1 MNTTATTSFIN
12 IITELVVSAS
22 NLLEETNLAF
32 EDNRI
37 PEAEY
42 NGYVALHGD
51 LYDLVCDFNI
61 GETAPNTFLRNLY
74 DLAKSYERLGN
85 TIYTKSMYDLL
96 ANTYVELA
104 EINLCR
110 KDA

>member
-1 MNTTATTSFIN
+1 MNTTATTSFVN
-12 IITELVVSAS
+12 IIAELIVSAS

-32 EDNRI
+32 ADNRI
-37 PEAEY
+37 PKEEY
-42 NGYVALHGD
+42 EGYIALHGD
-51 LYDLVCDFNI
+51 LYDLACDFNI

>member
-12 IITELVVSAS
+12 IIAELVVSAS

-32 EDNRI
+32 DDNRI
-37 PEAEY
+37 PKSEY
-42 NGYVALHGD
+42 DGYIALHSD

-74 DLAKSYERLGN
+74 DLAKSYECLGN
-85 TIYTKSMYDLL
+85 TIYTKSMYDLV

>member
-12 IITELVVSAS
+12 IIAELVVSAS
-22 NLLEETNLAF
+22 NLLEETTIAF
-32 EDNRI
+32 DDNRI
-37 PEAEY
+37 PREEY
-42 NGYVALHGD
+42 EGYVALHGD

-74 DLAKSYERLGN
+74 DIAKSYERLGN

>member
-12 IITELVVSAS
+12 IITELVISAS
-22 NLLEETNLAF
+22 NLLEETSLAF
-32 EDNRI
+32 DDNRI
-37 PEAEY
+37 PKEEY
-42 NGYVALHGD
+42 EGYVALYGD
-51 LYDLVCDFNI
+51 LYDLACDFNI

-74 DLAKSYERLGN
+74 DLVKSYERLGN

>member
-1 MNTTATTSFIN
+1 MNTTATTSFVN
-12 IITELVVSAS
+12 IIAELIVSAS

-32 EDNRI
+32 EENRI
-37 PEAEY
+37 PDSEY
-42 NGYVALHGD
+42 EGYVALHGD
-51 LYDLVCDFNI
+51 LYDLACDFNI

-74 DLAKSYERLGN
+74 DIAKSYERLGN

>member
-12 IITELVVSAS
+12 IIAELAVSAS
-22 NLLEETNLAF
+22 NLCEEINFAFTN
-32 EDNRI
+32 NCI
-37 PEAEY
+37 PSKEY
-42 NGYVALHGD
+42 EGYVI
-51 LYDLVCDFNI
+51 LYDDLNGLIRDFNI
-61 GETAPNTFLRNLY
+61 GGTSPNTFLRNLY
-74 DLAKSYERLGN
+74 DITKSYEQLGN

-96 ANTYVELA
+96 ADTYIELA